1 MLLPARPP
9 GFARTTHGNDMGKSF
24 GQRSRR
30 RSSSVTAAR
39 VARLYR
45 FIRLLA
51 RGPMPR
57 AVLLRRLE
65 LNQRGFYRDI
75 ELLRAVG
82 IRVRSDEGRYSVTP
96 GFDAAVNLLPFPDP
110 QLSLGEAQR
119 LARGNTAAHRALR
132 RRVEQITR
140 AKGNSR

>member
-1 MLLPARPP
+1 
-9 GFARTTHGNDMGKSF
+9 
-24 GQRSRR
+24 
-30 RSSSVTAAR
+30 VTAAR

-51 RGPMPR
+51 KGPMLR
-57 AVLLRRLE
+57 TVLLRRLG

-82 IRVRSDEGRYSVTP
+82 IRVEPDEGRYSVRP
-96 GFDAAVNLLPFPDP
+96 SFEAAVNLLPFPDP

-119 LARGNTAAHRALR
+119 LARGNTSAHKTLR
-132 RRVEQITR
+132 RKVQEITNP
-140 AKGNSR
+140 AGS

>member
-1 MLLPARPP
+1 
-9 GFARTTHGNDMGKSF
+9 MGKSA
-24 GQRSRR
+24 GQRSRG
-30 RSSSVTAAR
+30 RSRSVTAAR

-51 RGPMPR
+51 QGPVPRGT
-57 AVLLRRLE
+57 LLRRLG

-82 IRVRSDEGRYSVTP
+82 IRVHPDAGRYTVRP
-96 GFDAAVNLLPFPDP
+96 GFEAAVNLLPFPDP

-119 LARGNTAAHRALR
+119 LAHGNTAAHRALR
-132 RRVEQITR
+132 RRVEQIT
-140 AKGNSR
+140 KPVGKSR

>member
-1 MLLPARPP
+1 
-9 GFARTTHGNDMGKSF
+9 MGKSS
-24 GQRSRR
+24 GQRSRG
-30 RSSSVTAAR
+30 RSHSVTAAR

-51 RGPMPR
+51 KGPMLR
-57 AVLLRRLE
+57 TVLLRRLG

-82 IRVRSDEGRYSVTP
+82 IRVQPDDGRYSVMP
-96 GFDAAVNLLPFPDP
+96 GFEAAVNLLPFPDP

-119 LARGNTAAHRALR
+119 LARGNTSAHKTLR
-132 RRVEQITR
+132 RRVHEITNPAR
-140 AKGNSR
+140 R

>member
-1 MLLPARPP
+1 
-9 GFARTTHGNDMGKSF
+9 MGKSS
-24 GQRSRR
+24 GQRSRG
-30 RSSSVTAAR
+30 RSNSVTAAR

-45 FIRLLA
+45 FVRLLA
-51 RGPMPR
+51 RGAVAR
-57 AVLLRRLE
+57 TVLLRRLG

-82 IRVRSDEGRYSVTP
+82 IRVRADDGRYSVTP
-96 GFDAAVNLLPFPDP
+96 DFDAAVNLLPFPDP

-140 AKGNSR
+140 PTSKLR

>member
-1 MLLPARPP
+1 MAKPSRTKAR
-9 GFARTTHGNDMGKSF
+9 G
-24 GQRSRR
+24 RSH
-30 RSSSVTAAR
+30 SVTAAR

-51 RGPMPR
+51 KGPVARP
-57 AVLLRRLE
+57 VLLRKLD

-82 IRVRSDEGRYSVTP
+82 IRIHPDEGRYSVRP
-96 GFDAAVNLLPFPDP
+96 EFDAAVDLLPFPDP

-119 LARGNTAAHRALR
+119 LARGKTAAHRVLR
-132 RRVEQITR
+132 RRVDEIT
-140 AKGNSR
+140 APPGKAG